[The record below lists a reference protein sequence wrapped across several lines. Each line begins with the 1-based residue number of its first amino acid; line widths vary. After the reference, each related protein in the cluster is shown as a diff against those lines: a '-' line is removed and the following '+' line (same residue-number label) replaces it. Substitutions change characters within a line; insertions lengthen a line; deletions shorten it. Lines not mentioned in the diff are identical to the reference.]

1 MTDISSKLLLFRKSH
16 NLSQDELAKQLNVSR
31 QAVSK
36 WERGVASPSVDT
48 LLILAK
54 TYNISLDK
62 LFDVEHKNS
71 VDKRDGKI
79 NISFRTE
86 PYIEPYSDVNTEI
99 GLFRETQYPVL
110 SEEEE
115 KRVLVRR
122 PQKVA
127 IISFFLVGLIII
139 IMSVVSLQAG
149 SSYSVADMSEEVT
162 GINEDIPD
170 EFNSVW
176 VISDDLYYYPENDEF
191 YNNGNDTF
199 YTFETTG
206 TFTAENDD
214 NRTYYMMSDDYVGT
228 NVYYRTETN
237 NSEIYY
243 IDDSL
248 SFYYDEQFDAYFL
261 LQGSVYKK
269 YTAVN

>member
-99 GLFRETQYPVL
+99 GFFRETQYPVL

-162 GINEDIPD
+162 GINEDISD

-176 VISDDLYYYPENDEF
+176 AISDDLYYYPENDEF

-206 TFTAENDD
+206 TFTAENDG